1 MEILM
6 RGENLKQ
13 HLDNVALHYDEC
25 TFWEKYV
32 QKCGEMI
39 LDDVRDKTVLE
50 MGCSKLIVS
59 KMLATVAKTF
69 EIVEGSQFFC
79 DYANKYFGNTVV
91 VHQSLFEDFVPVQK
105 YEAIV
110 FTNTLHHLANPEEIL
125 IRTKNWLSSDGVV
138 YITVPNM
145 LSLHRRLG
153 VKMGYL
159 NDVFDS
165 TERNNIYYQPGR
177 FTKESLINLCQS
189 CGFSVQKCFG
199 FFLKPF
205 SDEQM
210 ELLNPSNELMDALCE
225 QGKEFEELS
234 ALLYIEIKANR

>member
-1 MEILM
+1 MQ
-6 RGENLKQ
+6 GDDLKK
-13 HLDNVALHYDEC
+13 HLDNVAQHYDEC
-25 TFWEKYV
+25 TFWVRYV

-39 LDDVRDKTVLE
+39 LDKVKGKTVIE

-59 KMLATVAKTF
+59 KMLAKVAKRF
-69 EIVEGSQFFC
+69 EIVEGSKFFC
-79 DYANKYFGNTVV
+79 DYAKKKYGNEVV
-91 VHQSLFEDFVPVQK
+91 VHHSLFEDFEPLQK

-125 IRTKNWLSSDGVV
+125 LRTKNWLSTDGVV

-145 LSLHRRLG
+145 LSLHRRIG
-153 VKMGYL
+153 VKMGFL
-159 NDVFDS
+159 DSVFDS

-177 FTKESLINLCQS
+177 YTKESLIKLCQS
-189 CGFSVQKCFG
+189 CGFSVQQCFG

-205 SDEQM
+205 SDKQM

-225 QGKEFEELS
+225 QGKEFEDIA
-234 ALLYIEIKANR
+234 ALIYIEIIANR